1 MSLPRSTF
9 ARTVLIGVI
18 GLALLA
24 LSALNLGAWQSIA
37 RANTTT
43 LPVTTPSGAPVAGI
57 TVQGVGKITL
67 TPDLA
72 TISVGIQS
80 QAATAAKAQQAA
92 SAAMTRIID
101 AVKKAGV
108 ADIDLKSQWVSLQ
121 PQYAYS
127 PSGTVPPRVTGY
139 QANQALAIKVR
150 AIETTGAVIDA
161 AVAAGATQVSG
172 ISFSVADPTAATAQA
187 RNAAM
192 ADAKKRAQALAQAA
206 GVSLGTLLTV
216 TEVSA
221 PSPVPYMAGDVKA
234 GVDVATPVQ
243 VGTTDLEV
251 TVTATFAIGS

>member
-9 ARTVLIGVI
+9 ARTVLIGAI
-18 GLALLA
+18 GLAILA

-37 RANTTT
+37 RATTT
-43 LPVTTPSGAPVAGI
+43 TVPMTTTSGAPVTGI

-72 TISVGIQS
+72 TISIGVQS
-80 QAATAAKAQQAA
+80 QASTAANAQSAA
-92 SAAMTRIID
+92 SAAMTKIIA

-108 ADIDLKSQWVSLQ
+108 AEIDMKSQWVSLN
-121 PQYAYS
+121 PQYSYDRTGSTA
-127 PSGTVPPRVTGY
+127 PRVTGY
-139 QANQALAIKVR
+139 QANQALAVKVR
-150 AIETTGAVIDA
+150 RIETTGAVIDA

-187 RNAAM
+187 RTAAI
-192 ADAKKRAQALAQAA
+192 ADAKKRATALAQAA
-206 GVSLGTLLTV
+206 GVSLGALITV

-221 PSPVPYMAGDVKA
+221 PAPVPYMSADLRTVAGT
-234 GVDVATPVQ
+234 ATPVQ

-251 TVTATFAIGS
+251 DVTATYAIGS